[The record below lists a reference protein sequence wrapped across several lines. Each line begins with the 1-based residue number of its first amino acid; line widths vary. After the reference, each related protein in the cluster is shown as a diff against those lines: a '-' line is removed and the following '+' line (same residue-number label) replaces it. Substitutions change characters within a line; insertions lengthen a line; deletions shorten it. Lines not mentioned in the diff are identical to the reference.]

1 MQKWNKFSRGFLVL
15 SLLVGLCAG
24 IFAPRMGQVEARP
37 NLLAGSNIVISEFRT
52 GGLGGGNDEFVELY
66 NPTSTPIDI
75 GNWEIHG
82 SNNAG
87 GGTGT
92 PRATILG
99 GTILQPGQYYLIAN
113 TGYPGPILPDLTYGT
128 GITNDGGIALTLA
141 DNTVVDAVGMSAGSA
156 YSEGAILAPLAGNA
170 DEGYERKLGGA
181 SGNCLDNNNNS
192 TDFSFIAPS
201 NPQNFSTIIAC
212 AIPPIEILINEV
224 AWAGTV
230 ASPNDEWIELH
241 NPGITDILLD
251 GWRLVSDDGDPD
263 ILFNSCTPNCTILAG
278 GYFLLERTHDNV
290 VRGITANLLF
300 SGQLS
305 DTGETLTL
313 TKADATIVDTANN
326 DGNVWP
332 AGITSPASSME
343 RVDVIPDGNL
353 AWSTY
358 EGVGTDPLFVTD
370 ASGLNPIYGTPGSSN
385 AMLGTPPTLTP
396 SITPSPTNTLTPSR
410 TPTRTSTVTR
420 TPTKTPT
427 SAVVQS
433 IIINEIAWGGTA
445 SGLSDDEWMELY
457 NPGNKSINL
466 TGWRLTAAD
475 GSPNILL
482 SGSITPDGYFLL
494 ERGATLTDNTT
505 VANMA
510 ASQIYTGNSLENEG
524 ETLTLYDGSNR
535 VIDTAN
541 VNAGTWPAGSTSN
554 YASMERSGTSAEND
568 GSWHSNTGVKRNG
581 TTANGG
587 NILGTPKSSNSI
599 ALTPTPSSTATRTR
613 TITPSRTPSR
623 TPSAPPPP
631 PRPYINEILPRP
643 GFDWNQDGRVDVYD
657 EFIEIKNEGPV
668 DFNMKGWRLDDSS
681 IAGSS
686 SPFSLP
692 DITLRPGQRMVF
704 YALQTNLLLSDGG
717 DTVRLIHPNGKIY
730 DEYTYPIA
738 RAEDHSICRLPDG
751 TALDKWFDDCT
762 PTPKFTNTRSGAVP
776 SLPGGEVES
785 PVCQLPDTLPADFL
799 FAECRGFGA
808 NIWDAYFWDQTGIP
822 GSRYIPQNASKW
834 EAVIE

>member
-1 MQKWNKFSRGFLVL
+1 MQKWNKFPRVFLVL

-24 IFAPRMGQVEARP
+24 IFVPRMGKVEAST
-37 NLLAGSNIVISEFRT
+37 NYSGTMQIIINELAWSGTTTNVNAEWI
-52 GGLGGGNDEFVELY
+52 ELY
-66 NPTSTPIDI
+66 NPSGVDVNLSGWTLTATDGTPNINLTGIILANNYYLLERTADTTVNDVPADQIYTGALGNTVEVLELRDSSTALIDTANQGGANWFAGSVAGFVSMERKGVTNDTSFAWASND
-75 GNWEIHG
+75 G
-82 SNNAG
+82 SIINGQDAG
-87 GGTGT
+87 GNPIQGT
-92 PRATILG
+92 PK
-99 GTILQPGQYYLIAN
+99 QQN
-113 TGYPGPILPDLTYGT
+113 SVFVLP
-128 GITNDGGIALTLA
+128 
-141 DNTVVDAVGMSAGSA
+141 
-156 YSEGAILAPLAGNA
+156 
-170 DEGYERKLGGA
+170 
-181 SGNCLDNNNNS
+181 
-192 TDFSFIAPS
+192 PS
-201 NPQNFSTIIAC
+201 
-212 AIPPIEILINEV
+212 IEVLINEV

-241 NPGITDILLD
+241 NPGIVDINITD
-251 GWRLVSDDGDPD
+251 WRLVSSDGDPD
-263 ILFNSCTPNCTILAG
+263 IIFNASTCVPNCNLPAG

-290 VRGITANLLF
+290 VQGITANLIF
-300 SGQLS
+300 SGQLA

-326 DGNVWP
+326 DGGAWP

-343 RVDVIPDGNL
+343 RVGVIPDGNL
-353 AWSTY
+353 AWTTY
-358 EGVGTDPLFVTD
+358 QGSGTASD
-370 ASGLNPIYGTPGSSN
+370 AAGQPILGTPGNSN
-385 AMLGTPPTLTP
+385 AMLNITPTFTP
-396 SITPSPTNTLTPSR
+396 SITPSPTNTLTP
-410 TPTRTSTVTR
+410 TRTATVTSTITR
-420 TPTKTPT
+420 TPTITPT
-427 SAVVQS
+427 PAVVRS
-433 IIINEIAWGGTA
+433 LIINEIAWGGTA

-466 TGWRLTAAD
+466 SGWRLSAAD
-475 GSPNILL
+475 GTPNILL
-482 SGSITPDGYFLL
+482 SGSIPAGGYFLL

-505 VANMA
+505 VANIA
-510 ASQIYTGNSLENEG
+510 AGQIYTGNSLENEG

-541 VNAGTWPAGSTSN
+541 VNGGPWSAGSASST

-568 GSWHSNTGVKRNG
+568 GSWHSNTGVTRNG

-587 NILGTPKSSNSI
+587 NIRGTPKRSNSI
-599 ALTPTPSSTATRTR
+599 AFTPTPSRTPTRTR

-668 DFNMKGWRLDDSS
+668 DFNMKGWRLDDSA

-692 DITLRPGQRMVF
+692 DITLKPGQRIVF

-730 DEYTYPIA
+730 DEYTYSIA
-738 RAEDHSICRLPDG
+738 KVEDQSICRLPDG

-762 PTPKFTNTRSGAVP
+762 PTPKFTNTRTGAVP

-799 FAECRGFGA
+799 FAECHGFGA

-822 GSRYIPQNASKW
+822 GSRYIPQNTSKW
-834 EAVIE
+834 EAIIE

>member
-1 MQKWNKFSRGFLVL
+1 MQKWNKFPRVFLVV

-24 IFAPRMGQVEARP
+24 IFVPRMGQVEAST
-37 NLLAGSNIVISEFRT
+37 NYSGSMQIIINEIAWSGTTANVNAEWI
-52 GGLGGGNDEFVELY
+52 ELY
-66 NPTSTPIDI
+66 NPSGVDVNLNGWTLTATD
-75 GNWEIHG
+75 
-82 SNNAG
+82 
-87 GGTGT
+87 GT
-92 PRATILG
+92 PNITLT
-99 GTILQPGQYYLIAN
+99 GTILANGYYLLERTADTTVNDIPADQIYTGALNNTVEVLELRDVSATLIDTAN
-113 TGYPGPILPDLTYGT
+113 QGGVAWFAGSVTGFVSMERKGVSNDSSFAWAS
-128 GITNDGGIALTLA
+128 NDGSIINGQDSGGNLIQGTPKQQNSVFAL
-141 DNTVVDAVGMSAGSA
+141 
-156 YSEGAILAPLAGNA
+156 P
-170 DEGYERKLGGA
+170 
-181 SGNCLDNNNNS
+181 
-192 TDFSFIAPS
+192 
-201 NPQNFSTIIAC
+201 
-212 AIPPIEILINEV
+212 PPIEILINEV

-241 NPGITDILLD
+241 NPGISDINLLD
-251 GWRLVSDDGDPD
+251 WRLVSDDGDPD
-263 ILFNSCTPNCTILAG
+263 IIFNSSTCTLGDCTIAAG

-290 VRGITANLLF
+290 VQGIPANLIF

-326 DGNVWP
+326 DGGAWP

-343 RVDVIPDGNL
+343 RVGVIPDGNL
-353 AWSTY
+353 AWTTY

-385 AMLGTPPTLTP
+385 AMLNITPTFTP

-427 SAVVQS
+427 SAVVRS
-433 IIINEIAWGGTA
+433 VIINEIAWGGTA

-475 GSPNILL
+475 GTPNILL
-482 SGSITPDGYFLL
+482 SGSIGPDGYFLL
-494 ERGATLTDNTT
+494 ERGATATDNTT

-541 VNAGTWPAGSTSN
+541 VNAGPWPAGSTTN
-554 YASMERSGTSAEND
+554 YASMERTGTSAEND

-587 NILGTPKSSNSI
+587 NILGTPKTSNSI
-599 ALTPTPSSTATRTR
+599 ALTPTPSRTATKTR

-668 DFNMKGWRLDDSS
+668 DFNMKGWRLMT
-681 IAGSS
+681 IKNP
-686 SPFSLP
+686 SPYSLP
-692 DITLRPGQRMVF
+692 DVVLRPGQRMVF
-704 YALQTNLLLSDGG
+704 YALQTKLLLSDGG

-762 PTPKFTNTRSGAVP
+762 PTPKFTNTRTGTVP

-785 PVCQLPDTLPADFL
+785 LVCQLPDTLPADFL

-834 EAVIE
+834 EAFIE

>member
-1 MQKWNKFSRGFLVL
+1 MDNVT
-15 SLLVGLCAG
+15 
-24 IFAPRMGQVEARP
+24 
-37 NLLAGSNIVISEFRT
+37 ISEIC
-52 GGLGGGNDEFVELY
+52 
-66 NPTSTPIDI
+66 PP
-75 GNWEIHG
+75 
-82 SNNAG
+82 
-87 GGTGT
+87 
-92 PRATILG
+92 P
-99 GTILQPGQYYLIAN
+99 
-113 TGYPGPILPDLTYGT
+113 
-128 GITNDGGIALTLA
+128 IAL
-141 DNTVVDAVGMSAGSA
+141 
-156 YSEGAILAPLAGNA
+156 
-170 DEGYERKLGGA
+170 
-181 SGNCLDNNNNS
+181 
-192 TDFSFIAPS
+192 
-201 NPQNFSTIIAC
+201 
-212 AIPPIEILINEV
+212 LISEV
-224 AWAGTV
+224 AWAGT
-230 ASPNDEWIELH
+230 AAFPDDEWIELY
-241 NPGITDILLD
+241 NPGAINVDIT
-251 GWRLVSDDGDPD
+251 GWRLASSDTTPD
-263 ILFNSCTPNCTILAG
+263 INLVGIIPAG
-278 GYFLLERTHDNV
+278 GYFLLERDDDSV
-290 VRGITANLLF
+290 IFDITADQIY
-300 SGQLS
+300 SGALANG
-305 DTGETLTL
+305 GETLTL
-313 TKADATIVDTANN
+313 YSPTSAVIDTAN
-326 DGNVWP
+326 GNGGAWS
-332 AGITSPASSME
+332 AGSDVTLGSME
-343 RVDVIPDGNL
+343 RIGILPDSDS
-353 AWSTY
+353 AWFTND
-358 EGVGTDPLFVTD
+358 GVMRNGLDNNEDP
-370 ASGLNPIYGTPGSSN
+370 IWGTPKSGNSS
-385 AMLGTPPTLTP
+385 TPTPTAT
-396 SITPSPTNTLTPSR
+396 ITPSPTNTLTPSR
-410 TPTRTSTVTR
+410 TATVTSTITR

-466 TGWRLTAAD
+466 SGWRLSAAD
-475 GSPNILL
+475 GTPNILL
-482 SGSITPDGYFLL
+482 SGSIAPDGYFLL

-541 VNAGTWPAGSTSN
+541 VNAGPWPAGTASST
-554 YASMERSGTSAEND
+554 YASMERDGTSAEND

-587 NILGTPKSSNSI
+587 NILGTPRTSNSI
-599 ALTPTPSSTATRTR
+599 TFTPTPSRTPTRTR

-668 DFNMKGWRLDDSS
+668 DFNMKGWRLDDSA

-692 DITLRPGQRMVF
+692 DITLKPGQRIVF

-730 DEYTYPIA
+730 DEYTYSIA
-738 RAEDHSICRLPDG
+738 KVEDQSICRLPDG

-762 PTPKFTNTRSGAVP
+762 PTPKFTNTRTGTVP

-799 FAECRGFGA
+799 FAECHGFGA

-822 GSRYIPQNASKW
+822 GSRYIPQNTSKW
-834 EAVIE
+834 EAIIE